1 MLTYLK
7 IKNMALIKSA
17 EVEFGD
23 GFNAI
28 TGESGAGK
36 SILLETVSLLL
47 GMRAD
52 KSLIRQGEDRCEISG
67 GVLLVPGRLPEVDD
81 LLAELAVER
90 EPSGELRL
98 RRVMTKTGSRCYVN
112 DTPVNLQTLAAL
124 GAMLMDVYSANEQ
137 YTLFDRSRQLALLDR
152 FGKLH
157 SEVAA
162 CRAVY
167 EKLQRLAAER
177 EELFRELP
185 SGAEAELL
193 ASMHAEISA
202 ASPEPG
208 EDEKVNAKFMLAAN
222 SREIL
227 AKSAMLC
234 GLLTD
239 GENSTAEMLSAA
251 YRALEDL
258 NHLAGDELAELLE
271 NCAATVEQVRELA
284 VSVRRFADKTELDEE
299 ALASLESRLA
309 LLQKLKRRYGPTL
322 EDVLRRDEEAEK
334 RLAALRNVNATADRL
349 NAKEKQ
355 LRAELAAAS
364 EVLSGKR
371 KAAAEKFAKATE
383 ALLARL
389 GLPHARLEIRIA
401 RGVCTAAGA
410 DIPEFLFSANKGM
423 EVQPLRLMAS
433 SGELSRVMLAVKSVL
448 AGNDS
453 TPVLIFDEIDSNIG
467 GETALEVASAITELA
482 KSRQVLC
489 ITHLAQVAAA
499 AKLHFAV
506 TKAETGE
513 KTESA
518 ITLLEGKARAREL
531 ARMLGGGGGA
541 PAHAE
546 QLLREAAAQR

>member
-299 ALASLESRLA
+299 
-309 LLQKLKRRYGPTL
+309 